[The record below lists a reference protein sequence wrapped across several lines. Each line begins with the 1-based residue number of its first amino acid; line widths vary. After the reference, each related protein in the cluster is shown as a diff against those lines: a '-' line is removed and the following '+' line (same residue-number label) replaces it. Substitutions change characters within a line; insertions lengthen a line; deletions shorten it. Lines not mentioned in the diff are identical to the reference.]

1 MALHKFP
8 KPKTYHVDYCGCT
21 AAALLL
27 NDSSIREAINLV
39 RQSKSKRDFV
49 RTRLTVSKDGVKIIY
64 EDEQNYSTY
73 VPAAMIAGS
82 TIGKSSFH
90 DTVGRSTKAW
100 PERVIV
106 LFSLLGVVYIS
117 PLTGRHYPAFVHVYR
132 CDSSRAGQ
140 KLLIRFRAYTFLEDH
155 RSQVAQLEQ
164 KLLEHNLL
172 TVGQSQPS
180 KVPPQS
186 PNTATLESTRTNTVL
201 SSSSASSGSRPE
213 KIDPVKSITEELQ
226 KKIDSHEPL
235 LFPPKDYD
243 TIHVG
248 HGNIQ
253 RARAWKSTEVKGQ
266 TATRW
271 QPRTRTSFDR
281 SIAH

>member
-1 MALHKFP
+1 MAMHKFP
-8 KPKTYHVDYCGCT
+8 KPKTFHLDYCGCT

-27 NDSSIREAINLV
+27 NESSIREALNLV
-39 RQSKSKRDFV
+39 RQSKSKREFV
-49 RTRLTVSKDGVKIIY
+49 RTRLSVSKDGVKIIY
-64 EDEQNYSTY
+64 EDEQSYSTY

-82 TIGKSSFH
+82 TTGKAYFR
-90 DTVGRSTKAW
+90 DTVGRSF
-100 PERVIV
+100 EV
-106 LFSLLGVVYIS
+106 LMNMSSSFFVLLGVVYIS

-132 CDSSRAGQ
+132 CDSSRAAQ

-155 RSQVAQLEQ
+155 RSQIAQLEH

-172 TVGQSQPS
+172 TVDHSQSV
-180 KVPPQS
+180 KVS
-186 PNTATLESTRTNTVL
+186 SRSSNTTTTLESTRTNTAV

-243 TIHVG
+243 TIHAG
-248 HGNIQ
+248 HGHIQ
-253 RARAWKSTEVKGQ
+253 RAQAWKSTEVKKSL
-266 TATRW
+266 
-271 QPRTRTSFDR
+271 PLDVN
-281 SIAH
+281 